1 MYLCFKGSTCSAT
14 FIVDTVRVTDLIS
27 SFSLKSHR
35 AVQLT
40 QVPSWLTVFC
50 RRANSTSPVPALS
63 VCDLMVKWVVS
74 PMAFGI
80 FSESGT
86 PP

>member
-1 MYLCFKGSTCSAT
+1 MFHYVII
-14 FIVDTVRVTDLIS
+14 FIINTVKVADLIS

-35 AVQLT
+35 AVQLM
-40 QVPSWLTVFC
+40 QVPSWLSVFC
-50 RRANSTSPVPALS
+50 RRANSTSPVPALC
-63 VCDLMVKWVVS
+63 VCGLMVKWVVS
-74 PMAFGI
+74 PLAFGI